1 MGRKPSKNTNLP
13 PRMRKR
19 VQRSGKVYYYYDSG
33 GKPRHEIPLG
43 SDYVQA
49 VQKWAELE
57 ADGSQIISATTFK
70 DAALRYVREVLPTKA
85 ARSQS
90 DNIKE
95 LEILYEFFNNP
106 PAALDDIQPIHISQY
121 RLWRIDRS
129 RKRLLE
135 KGQSAPLDAGGV
147 RANRELA
154 LFSHI
159 FNYAREI
166 GLTSAPNPSAGVRK
180 TRERGR
186 DVYIEDD
193 LYKAVY
199 EAADQPL
206 RDAMDLAYLTGQRPA
221 DTLAL
226 DECNIKDGLLEVR
239 QGKTRKRLRIVM
251 QGELEEVIV
260 RIRDRKAHCR
270 ATSTRL
276 IVNERGQPLGKSALR
291 SRFDKARERASIP
304 KEIFQFRDLR
314 AKAGTDKADSSGDIR
329 QAQRQLGHKSVTM
342 TEHYVRNR
350 RGDRV
355 EPTK

>member
-1 MGRKPSKNTNLP
+1 
-13 PRMRKR
+13 MRKR
-19 VQRSGKVYYYYDSG
+19 TQRSGKAYYYYDAG
-33 GKPRHEIPLG
+33 GKPRREIPLG

-49 VQKWAELE
+49 MQQWAHLE
-57 ADGSQIISATTFK
+57 ADASQVIPVTTFK
-70 DAALRYVREVLPTKA
+70 DAALRYVREILPTKA
-85 ARSQS
+85 SETRKG
-90 DNIKE
+90 NIKE
-95 LEILYEFFNNP
+95 LQNLFEFFDDP
-106 PAALDDIQPIHISQY
+106 PAALDAIEPVHISQY
-121 RLWRIDRS
+121 RVWRMEKTR
-129 RKRLLE
+129 RRFTE
-135 KGQSAPLDAGGV
+135 KGQKAPADAGGV

-193 LYKAVY
+193 LYQTVY
-199 EAADQPL
+199 TSADQAL

-226 DECNIKDGLLEVR
+226 DEGDIKDGLLEVR
-239 QGKTRKRLRIVM
+239 QGKTRKKLRIVV
-251 QGELEEVIV
+251 QGELEAVIA
-260 RIRDRKAHCR
+260 RIRDRKVSCH

-276 IVNERGQPLGKSALR
+276 IVNERGQPLGRSGLR
-291 SRFDKARERASIP
+291 SRFDKARERAEIP
-304 KEIFQFRDLR
+304 KETFQFRDLR
-314 AKAGTDKADSSGDIR
+314 AKAGTDKADSAGDIR
-329 QAQRQLGHKSVTM
+329 QAQRQLGHKSITM

-350 RGDRV
+350 RGDKV